1 MQLSNA
7 AAFPPAPARA
17 AWRSQSVASALKEFA
32 VGPVTPVEPVVP
44 VVPLGLLVLLGG
56 GRGVEVCGAHAGN
69 NSNSNQSALGFMIHP
84 TGVAVNLRNDPSPNG
99 DDSPLFLILPI
110 SAGQARP
117 LARPIKFQTRPSVG
131 LPLGHVV
138 VSAIRCL

>member
-7 AAFPPAPARA
+7 ATLPPAPARA

-32 VGPVTPVEPVVP
+32 VGPVVP
-44 VVPLGLLVLLGG
+44 VVPAVGLLVLLGVGG

-99 DDSPLFLILPI
+99 DNSPLFLILPI

-117 LARPIKFQTRPSVG
+117 LARPIKFQTRPSVR
-131 LPLGHVV
+131 LSLGRVV
-138 VSAIRCL
+138 VSAIR